1 MILFD
6 EPYVSPELLDY
17 AAARRE
23 PVLDNA
29 VARDLS
35 RARALSGAEPLNLVP
50 EADFAALC
58 KAGAAGTEPPRIYTC
73 SENSLAWVCEH
84 ADNPQLVGSIEK
96 LKNKA
101 LTRELLRPLYGDY
114 FYRRLSLD
122 ALRVLPFEELRLPC
136 VVKPS
141 VAFSALGCALCA
153 TGPTGRQP

>member
-35 RARALSGAEPLNLVP
+35 RARTLSGAEPLNLVP

-84 ADNPQLVGSIEK
+84 VNNPQLVGSIEK

-122 ALRVLPFEELRLPC
+122 SLRTLPFEELRLPC
-136 VVKPS
+136 VV
-141 VAFSALGCALCA
+141 
-153 TGPTGRQP
+153 

>member
-6 EPYVSPELLDY
+6 EPYVSPELLEF

-84 ADNPQLVGSIEK
+84 ADNPQLVGSIEV
-96 LKNKA
+96 
-101 LTRELLRPLYGDY
+101 
-114 FYRRLSLD
+114 RRSQII
-122 ALRVLPFEELRLPC
+122 A
-136 VVKPS
+136 
-141 VAFSALGCALCA
+141 
-153 TGPTGRQP
+153 